1 MRTIWLVI
9 KHDVGVILRQ
19 RSFWVLTLIVPVLL
33 TAMNAVVLVD
43 RNEPTSQEEAA
54 DTPPIEENGQRLGL
68 VDPAGIIANLPP
80 GLPTDLFQQFDDQAS
95 ATNALKAGEITQFVV
110 IPADYL
116 DHGQVTVY
124 DQDFQ
129 IRQDSDNSELA
140 FGGQNSW
147 ILDYLLSYNLTGD
160 PALTLALSNPTPA
173 TQAEMVRV
181 SPVDPNSRTN
191 DAMTTMVASFTPYIF
206 YFLLLMGSSYLL
218 RSVVSEKE
226 NRTVEVLLLSLDP
239 RQLMF
244 GKILAMSVVLIVQLL
259 IWGATSF
266 LILDRGAALLQV
278 SQFTFPPGFFFWA
291 VIFLVLGYLLFATV
305 MAAAGALAPNAREG
319 SQVTW
324 ILIVPLLPT
333 LMFGDL
339 FIREPENPLVI
350 ALSLFPFSAP
360 SAMVTR
366 LAVSDVPLWQ
376 IIVSLAGLIVTTY
389 VFVILAARF
398 FKADNL
404 LSQASFNLKRLATEW
419 RTPA

>member
-9 KHDVGVILRQ
+9 KHDVGVILHQ
-19 RSFWVLTLIVPVLL
+19 RSFWVLTLIIPVLL
-33 TAMNAVVLVD
+33 VAMNAVVLVD
-43 RNEPTSQEEAA
+43 RDEPATPEEAT
-54 DTPPIEENGQRLGL
+54 DTAPIEETGQRLGL

-95 ATNALKAGEITQFVV
+95 ATSALKAGEITQFVV

-160 PALTLALSNPTPA
+160 PALTLALNNPTPA
-173 TQAEMVRV
+173 TQAQMVRV
-181 SPVDPNSRTN
+181 SPIDPNSRTN

-259 IWGATSF
+259 IWGTTSF

-278 SQFTFPPGFFFWA
+278 SQLTFPPGFFFWA

-350 ALSLFPFSAP
+350 ALSLFPFSSP

-366 LAVSDVPLWQ
+366 LAVSDVPMWQ
-376 IIVSLAGLIVTTY
+376 IIVSLAGLVITTPN
-389 VFVILAARF
+389 
-398 FKADNL
+398 D
-404 LSQASFNLKRLATEW
+404 
-419 RTPA
+419 TPP